1 MGAVAAAAHTDRPV
15 PLSRQSDRFDQFDF
29 VAGLGDQR
37 RLVGCGAAVV
47 QPGRTGFKCSVSGA
61 KHWGGHGSAHATSL
75 RSCCCA
81 CPVLPPCAD
90 LLLHD
95 VSLAIA
101 LLTVSDT
108 RTLADD
114 RSGDALQQRLED
126 TGHRLTERRIVP
138 DNRYQIRAELSRW
151 IADPAVQVVISSG
164 GTGLTGRDGTPE
176 AVAPL
181 LDKTIEGFGEL
192 FRVLSFETIGTS
204 TLQSRCLAGVANGT
218 VIFVLPGSLDAVE
231 TAWDRLIAAQ
241 LDSSTRPCNLVQL
254 LPRLTEPAG

>member
-1 MGAVAAAAHTDRPV
+1 MS
-15 PLSRQSDRFDQFDF
+15 LS
-29 VAGLGDQR
+29 
-37 RLVGCGAAVV
+37 
-47 QPGRTGFKCSVSGA
+47 
-61 KHWGGHGSAHATSL
+61 
-75 RSCCCA
+75 
-81 CPVLPPCAD
+81 
-90 LLLHD
+90 
-95 VSLAIA
+95 IA

-108 RTLADD
+108 RTLAED
-114 RSGDALQQRLED
+114 RSGDALAERLGAA
-126 TGHRLTERRIVP
+126 GHRLLDRALVP
-138 DNRYQIRAELSRW
+138 DDRYRIRAKVSHW

-218 VIFVLPGSLDAVE
+218 VIFVLPGSLDAVQ

-241 LDSSTRPCNLVQL
+241 LDDTTKPCNLVQL
-254 LPRLTEPAG
+254 LPRLLEV

>member
-1 MGAVAAAAHTDRPV
+1 M
-15 PLSRQSDRFDQFDF
+15 
-29 VAGLGDQR
+29 
-37 RLVGCGAAVV
+37 
-47 QPGRTGFKCSVSGA
+47 
-61 KHWGGHGSAHATSL
+61 
-75 RSCCCA
+75 
-81 CPVLPPCAD
+81 
-90 LLLHD
+90 
-95 VSLAIA
+95 SLAIA

-108 RTLADD
+108 RTLDDD
-114 RSGDALQQRLED
+114 RSGDALLQRLQAE
-126 TGHRLTERRIVP
+126 GHRLVDRRLVP

-218 VIFVLPGSLDAVE
+218 ILFVLPGSLDAVQ
-231 TAWDRLIAAQ
+231 TAWDRLISAQ
-241 LDSSTRPCNLVQL
+241 LNPATRPCNLVQL
-254 LPRLTEPAG
+254 LPRLTEPATVPATVPAG